1 MHFRFKNQIRICY
14 RIKGTR
20 PRSTFY
26 AYSLTGMMLCAGAVD
41 LLCQLTHK
49 FDPSLRLNGVWG
61 LMNMSFNAEQKIKSQ
76 IMTTLGT
83 DQVPKMLI

>member
-1 MHFRFKNQIRICY
+1 MRFRFENHIWICF
-14 RIKGTR
+14 RIKGSR
-20 PRSTFY
+20 PRSTING
-26 AYSLTGMMLCAGAVD
+26 YSLTGMLLGAGAVD

-83 DQVPKMLI
+83 DQVP

>member
-1 MHFRFKNQIRICY
+1 MQ
-14 RIKGTR
+14 G
-20 PRSTFY
+20 FY
-26 AYSLTGMMLCAGAVD
+26 ILGAVD

-83 DQVPKMLI
+83 DQVNFCLCSFCVE

>member
-1 MHFRFKNQIRICY
+1 
-14 RIKGTR
+14 
-20 PRSTFY
+20 
-26 AYSLTGMMLCAGAVD
+26 MLCAGAVD

-83 DQVPKMLI
+83 DQVPKCLFKGTVHEIDSKNLHKYLQIQAEVRDAAGF